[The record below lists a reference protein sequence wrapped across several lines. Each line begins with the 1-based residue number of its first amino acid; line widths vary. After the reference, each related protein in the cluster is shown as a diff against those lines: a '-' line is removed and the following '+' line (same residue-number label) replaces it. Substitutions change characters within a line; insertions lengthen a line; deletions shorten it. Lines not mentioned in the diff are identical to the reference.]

1 MQGRR
6 LYVCVNGQIL
16 SAKEKCLQAHDFAVL
31 YGAAL
36 FETFRTWQGR
46 FFGLAHHWRRLWESA
61 AWLGWS
67 EKLPPEETLTEWVR
81 RTFVANRPAAPNA
94 DWRFRVTISPGLIDR
109 QKGWWEWG
117 EGEPTV
123 LIMADPLPL
132 DFDARLEAG
141 WSAVLVPWR
150 RPKELPLWQIKS
162 TNYLANLLARRYA
175 HQRGAQEGIWL
186 NTDGNLTEGTS
197 SNLFLLV
204 DGQLWTAP
212 VDEGLLPGVVRSF
225 VIDLA
230 LRMGLAVREE
240 PLPSAVLERAEE
252 AFVTNAVV
260 GVVPLLAIEER
271 RFSTAVG
278 RRLRAQFFRHAC
290 GML

>member
-1 MQGRR
+1 M
-6 LYVCVNGQIL
+6 LKVCLNGQIL
-16 SAKEKCLQAHDFAVL
+16 SAEERCLQTRDFAVL

-36 FETFRTWQGR
+36 FETVRTWHGR
-46 FFGLAHHWRRLWESA
+46 FWELACHWRRLRESA
-61 AWLGWS
+61 TWLGWGK
-67 EKLPPEETLTEWVR
+67 KLPSDETLTKWVQQ
-81 RTFVANRPAAPNA
+81 TFAVNRPVAPER
-94 DWRFRVTISPGLIDR
+94 DWRFRVTVSPGVADW

-123 LIMADPLPL
+123 LITANPLPL

-141 WSAVLVPWR
+141 WLAVLAPWR
-150 RPKELPLWQIKS
+150 RPKEFPLWQIKS

-175 HQRGAQEGIWL
+175 HQRGAQEAIWL

-204 DGQLWTAP
+204 DGRLWTAP
-212 VDEGLLPGVVRSF
+212 VDEGLLPGVVRRS

-230 LRMGLAVREE
+230 LRMGLSVREE
-240 PLPSAVLERAEE
+240 PLPSSVLGRAEE
-252 AFVTNAVV
+252 AFVTNAVI
-260 GVVPLLAIEER
+260 GVVPLLAIEGR
-271 RFSTAVG
+271 RFSTAAG
-278 RRLRAQFFRHAC
+278 RCLRIHFLRHAC